1 MVIVGDVVGKV
12 TSGRPVVRNNWNDL
26 PHDPC
31 GDFEQYGVPTTILD
45 QISNGFSNPLV
56 LFHRSGVQPFAKLL
70 YAMLIP
76 ASRLGHSLPLPWG
89 EPTIF

>member
-1 MVIVGDVVGKV
+1 MLDARRERDWFANHEG
-12 TSGRPVVRNNWNDL
+12 
-26 PHDPC
+26 
-31 GDFEQYGVPTTILD
+31 EQYGVPTAILD
-45 QISNGFSNPLV
+45 PDFQRFINSACR
-56 LFHRSGVQPFAKLL
+56 FHRSGVQPFAKLL